1 MGTANAYI
9 CNFTLSL
16 LFLPCKLLLVDI
28 IIGFVNV
35 TLHIRILS
43 VGYSLTL
50 HVTLH
55 ICLKTLFGLCTICGL
70 AYFCDL
76 DEEFR
81 VIPDISC
88 GSLHFHCNCLS
99 CQNQD
104 SWLFGPQV

>member
-16 LFLPCKLLLVDI
+16 LFLPCKRLLVDI

-35 TLHIRILS
+35 ILQIRILS
-43 VGYSLTL
+43 VGYSQTL

-55 ICLKTLFGLCTICGL
+55 LCLKTLFGLCTIYGH
-70 AYFCDL
+70 AYFCGL

-81 VIPDISC
+81 IISDISC
-88 GSLHFHCNCLS
+88 
-99 CQNQD
+99 
-104 SWLFGPQV
+104 